1 LVEGCPIHK
10 DTYKLLPRT
19 IVKTGAK
26 SVVELTSAKIKEIV
40 VRTKVLW
47 ARTSVTVNRKK
58 SEMV

>member
-1 LVEGCPIHK
+1 M
-10 DTYKLLPRT
+10 LPRT